1 MTAETRHVLVRYG
14 EIGTKSRPVQR
25 KMLDTLRQRVADK
38 LKYEDIEVEK
48 TSQRK
53 GRIIIETD
61 NAGQVVEALKLI
73 PGVVSISPAV
83 KVDSDIEEMKNA
95 AEKFD
100 YGKTFGVDAST
111 AYSDF
116 SSMDLNRE
124 VGAHVEDFTGSSVD
138 LDNPETWL
146 RIEVRKEETFLFTE
160 TVDGPGGLP
169 VGTQDEYLSLVSGGI
184 DSPVATYK
192 MMKSGADIT
201 PIYFYNRPI
210 AAEDHLL
217 RFEAVVD
224 KIREFHPGKKWEYYK
239 VDMKEV
245 NEALM
250 EVGKGRMVLH
260 RKIMFKVAEEIAE
273 KEGLRGLVTGESLG
287 QKSSQTAKNMENTTS
302 EIQKPLMRPLLT
314 DSKNEITEK
323 AREIGTFELS
333 EINSACQTLAP
344 ESPSTQLRE
353 EELEEL
359 EEKVDIDNLVEKALN
374 STEKKEL

>member
-1 MTAETRHVLVRYG
+1 MTAQTRHVLVRYG
-14 EIGTKSRPVQR
+14 EIGTKSKPVQR
-25 KMLDTLRQRVADK
+25 TMLDTLRQRVADK

-53 GRIIIETD
+53 ARIIIETD
-61 NAGQVVEALKLI
+61 NAEEVVEALKLV
-73 PGVVSISPAV
+73 PGIVSISPAV
-83 KVDSDIEEMKNA
+83 KTNSDIEEIKEA
-95 AEKFD
+95 AERFD
-100 YGKTFGVDAST
+100 YGDTFGVDTST
-111 AYSDF
+111 AYSEF

-124 VGAHVEDFTGSSVD
+124 VGAHVEDFTGASVD

-146 RIEVRKEETFLFTE
+146 GIEVREEETFLFTE

-184 DSPVATYK
+184 DSPVATYE

-217 RFEAVVD
+217 RFEAVVQEL
-224 KIREFHPGKKWEYYK
+224 RGFHPGKKWHYYQ

-250 EVGKGRMVLH
+250 KVGKGRMVLH
-260 RKIMFKVAEEIAE
+260 RKIMFKVAEKIAE

-287 QKSSQTAKNMENTTS
+287 QKSSQTAKNMENTS
-302 EIQKPLMRPLLT
+302 ADIGKPLMRPLLT
-314 DSKNEITEK
+314 ESKNSITEK

-344 ESPSTQLRE
+344 ESPATQLKE
-353 EELEEL
+353 KELETL
-359 EEKVDIDNLVEKALN
+359 ENEVNIDKMVEKAF
-374 STEKKEL
+374 SSAEKKEL

>member
-1 MTAETRHVLVRYG
+1 MTSENHVLVRYG
-14 EIGTKSRPVQR
+14 EIGTKSAPVQR
-25 KMLDTLRQRVADK
+25 TMLDTLRQRVADK
-38 LKYEDIEVEK
+38 LRYEDIEVEK

-53 GRIIIETD
+53 ARIIIETD
-61 NAGQVVEALKLI
+61 NTEEVVKALKPV
-73 PGVVSISPAV
+73 PGVVSMSPAV
-83 KVDSDIEEMKNA
+83 KIDSEIDQIKEA
-95 AEKFD
+95 AESFE
-100 YGKTFGVDAST
+100 YGDSFGVDTST
-111 AYSDF
+111 AYSEF

-124 VGAHVEDFTGSSVD
+124 IGAHVEDFTGASVD

-146 RIEVRKEETFLFTE
+146 GIEVREDETFLFTE

-184 DSPVATYK
+184 DSPVATYE

-217 RFEAVVD
+217 RFEAVAR
-224 KIREFHPGKKWEYYK
+224 KLQGFHPGKKWHYYQ

-260 RKIMFKVAEEIAE
+260 RKIMFKVAEKIAE

-302 EIQKPLMRPLLT
+302 EIEKPLMRPLLT
-314 DSKNEITEK
+314 ESKNDITEK

-344 ESPSTQLRE
+344 ESPATQLKE

-359 EEKVDIDNLVEKALN
+359 EQEVDVDQLVEKAF
-374 STEKKEL
+374 SSAEKKEL

>member
-25 KMLDTLRQRVADK
+25 TMLDTLRQRAADK
-38 LKYEDIEVEK
+38 LKYEDIDVQK

-61 NAGQVVEALKLI
+61 NAEKVVEALKQI
-73 PGVVSISPAV
+73 PGVISISPAV
-83 KVDSDIEEMKNA
+83 KVDSELEEIKEA
-95 AEKFD
+95 AEKFE
-100 YGKTFGVDAST
+100 YGETFGVDTST

-124 VGAHVEDFTGSSVD
+124 VGAHVEDFTGASVD

-146 RIEVRKEETFLFTE
+146 GIEVRKDETFLFTK

-184 DSPVATYK
+184 DSPVATYE

-217 RFEAVVD
+217 RFKAVLE
-224 KIREFHPGKKWEYYK
+224 KIRGFHPGKKWQYYQI
-239 VDMKEV
+239 DMKEV

-250 EVGKGRMVLH
+250 EVEKGRMVLH

-302 EIQKPLMRPLLT
+302 EIKKPLMRPLLT
-314 DSKNEITEK
+314 ESKNDITEK

-344 ESPSTQLRE
+344 DSPSTQLKE

-359 EEKVDIDNLVEKALN
+359 EEKVDINDLVEKALN
-374 STEKKEL
+374 SAEKKEL